1 VPEPVWEF
9 RPRVVSVIST
19 GMAISLVAVFGV
31 IWFRLPDVSQQSF
44 TLFQRITLLVFAAVI
59 LGILF
64 RMATLK
70 VTAYDDGLLVRN
82 VFRTYRMDWA
92 RIRALRFSPGDAW
105 LMIFDAEGNR
115 SGVLAIQ
122 ASEGSRA
129 NVAAKQLAAVAKSH
143 GAGAPQPGDNP

>member
-1 VPEPVWEF
+1 MSEPVWEF

-44 TLFQRITLLVFAAVI
+44 TVVQRITLLVFAAVI
-59 LGILF
+59 LGILV

-82 VFRTYRMDWA
+82 VFRTYRMDWT
-92 RIRALRFSPGDAW
+92 RMPFSAAW
-105 LMIFDAEGNR
+105 RKAPSQTR
-115 SGVLAIQ
+115 S
-122 ASEGSRA
+122 ASGRRTS
-129 NVAAKQLAAVAKSH
+129 
-143 GAGAPQPGDNP
+143 